1 MKAKAAIQ
9 AIEKHG
15 VLLVYPLKE
24 KKDPLSLWSVAYPRS
39 PMRWE
44 WDESGDDR
52 VARLWHLREELSR
65 SKKVVYGKWFQGRA
79 TFFSRSRFTDLLSLY
94 LRAANPLSRD
104 ARLLLGLMEESSP
117 RSTKELKRE
126 SGLQGRLLESTYQKA
141 MKELWTRLLV
151 AAFGEID
158 EGAFP
163 SLAIGAT
170 SLLFE
175 DLFLEARATPREEA
189 QRRLSSLSPAP
200 KRFLERSLT
209 ACGSP

>member
-1 MKAKAAIQ
+1 LRAKAAIQ

-15 VLLVYPLKE
+15 VLLVYPLKD

-44 WDESGDDR
+44 WDENGDDR

-65 SKKVVYGKWFQGRA
+65 SKKVVYGKWYQGRA
-79 TFFSRSRFTDLLSLY
+79 TFFSRARFTDLLSLY
-94 LRAANPLSRD
+94 LRAPKPLSRD
-104 ARLLLGLMEESSP
+104 SRLLLNVMEESSP

-126 SGLQGRLLESTYQKA
+126 SNLQGRLLESTYHKA

-175 DLFLEARATPREEA
+175 ELFLEARSIPREKA
-189 QRRLSSLSPAP
+189 LGRLTSLSPAL
-200 KRFLERSLT
+200 KRFLERSL
-209 ACGSP
+209 ASYGGA